1 MMKKFLIALILL
13 MGILTSFKIEVFAS
27 PPLPSPADDQTTFS
41 GIIPLEETTLEITQ
55 QRYYLEILKEKDLEM
70 DYLVE
75 RQGKVDLYYEIY
87 NGDAAQT
94 VTFAFPFISRF
105 IFLPREFEIKVNGQ
119 SVEPEILFK
128 NYVRN
133 FKFNEED
140 KSYSFSDWIKNF
152 SKEKYDLNMIKEYQF
167 QNDTDGYLITITNPK
182 ITEEGSLVKTTVN
195 VTNASSDAL
204 FVDLF
209 QSKIFSSEEVGYF
222 FVSEDVEIEC
232 ESVELEDHGQVLRPG
247 KLLEPAQVQKE
258 PVSLSSY
265 LNKGYLD
272 NYSLGYKSAFEKAF
286 FHTIDSYLEYRKH
299 YNNSPNYWLG
309 TEYDRTLNDYY
320 CFSLE
325 FSAEFSAESITEI
338 EISYEMPVFAIY
350 LGRYKESR
358 MELSFFTNPGN
369 HWKSVSSI
377 ELIVNSDEKIR
388 KNTADYTRTGNEYH
402 FILDE
407 NNEIETIAFSNSK
420 VVHNCWGCIG
430 TVESFFTYWGLC
442 LIIALV
448 IRRKKS

>member
-1 MMKKFLIALILL
+1 
-13 MGILTSFKIEVFAS
+13 
-27 PPLPSPADDQTTFS
+27 
-41 GIIPLEETTLEITQ
+41 
-55 QRYYLEILKEKDLEM
+55 
-70 DYLVE
+70 
-75 RQGKVDLYYEIY
+75 
-87 NGDAAQT
+87 
-94 VTFAFPFISRF
+94 
-105 IFLPREFEIKVNGQ
+105 
-119 SVEPEILFK
+119 
-128 NYVRN
+128 
-133 FKFNEED
+133 
-140 KSYSFSDWIKNF
+140 
-152 SKEKYDLNMIKEYQF
+152 
-167 QNDTDGYLITITNPK
+167 
-182 ITEEGSLVKTTVN
+182 
-195 VTNASSDAL
+195 
-204 FVDLF
+204 
-209 QSKIFSSEEVGYF
+209 
-222 FVSEDVEIEC
+222 
-232 ESVELEDHGQVLRPG
+232 
-247 KLLEPAQVQKE
+247 
-258 PVSLSSY
+258 
-265 LNKGYLD
+265 
-272 NYSLGYKSAFEKAF
+272 
-286 FHTIDSYLEYRKH
+286 
-299 YNNSPNYWLG
+299 LG